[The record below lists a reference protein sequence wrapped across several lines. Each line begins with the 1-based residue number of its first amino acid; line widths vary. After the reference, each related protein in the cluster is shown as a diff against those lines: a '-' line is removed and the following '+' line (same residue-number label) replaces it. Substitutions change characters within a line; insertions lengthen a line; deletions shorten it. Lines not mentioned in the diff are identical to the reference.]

1 MREKQRQ
8 KAIQKAAAE
17 RAAAPAPATPRAGK
31 TLRKGK
37 MAAAAAAADV
47 RLPAAKRRML
57 ETRQDVHDLAD
68 EYALLRKLKK
78 GKLSE
83 VRAVSC
89 RVKTQEYDV
98 HELAVIFELSC
109 YPKNCKLSEV
119 RASNFRATHVCNSYI
134 RTGMTGDYIL
144 PRPMM
149 NGEFRALHHKVKLSH
164 CRTHAVYSSI

>member
-17 RAAAPAPATPRAGK
+17 RAAAPAPGTPRAGK

-37 MAAAAAAADV
+37 PAAATAADV

-83 VRAVSC
+83 VRVSC
-89 RVKTQEYDV
+89 LRDSHVQYLYSRTCMPWQLGTRCYAIEV
-98 HELAVIFELSC
+98 LAV
-109 YPKNCKLSEV
+109 
-119 RASNFRATHVCNSYI
+119 AHMATGFRNTFDAYTV
-134 RTGMTGDYIL
+134 
-144 PRPMM
+144 
-149 NGEFRALHHKVKLSH
+149 ALRSF
-164 CRTHAVYSSI
+164 I